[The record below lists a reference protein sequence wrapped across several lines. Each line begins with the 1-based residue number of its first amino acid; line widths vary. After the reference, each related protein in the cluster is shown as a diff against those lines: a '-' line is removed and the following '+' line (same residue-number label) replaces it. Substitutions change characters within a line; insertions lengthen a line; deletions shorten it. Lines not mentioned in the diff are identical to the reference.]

1 MVKMGKRVVM
11 LSFVCWC
18 LLGIRAQ
25 AAEKAQDRVLFISSY
40 SYAWEPVQQQIEG
53 IQDELQGRCTI
64 DYEFM
69 DTKRVND
76 ETALQ
81 LFYEGLEYRISRVEA
96 YDAVLLGDDAA
107 LIFALEHRETLFDGI
122 PLVFLGVNDE
132 ELAQEAVQ
140 QELVSGVLEKLSVE
154 KNVELGCRINP
165 GAKKV
170 IAILDDTITGEAER
184 KRFYKCAENYPELTF
199 SEINASELT
208 SAQLYKELS
217 RVSSDSILIFIVMT
231 EDASGRQYANR
242 QAISMIT
249 GAADVPVIRMVEDGI
264 GDGLLGGNVVS
275 MYHSGRM
282 AAQMALAFI
291 DGNGSNEV
299 ADSPDIF
306 CVDAD
311 IMEQYDISES
321 VLPEETTI
329 LNQKQNFLQRNKE
342 AMIPVAVLLSGV
354 AVVLLVV
361 MVDNIKRRKLLNEL
375 REAKKIM
382 ENAAEHDFL
391 TGIPNRSRFMSDL
404 NELFVNK
411 TPCTVIMID
420 IDDFKKIN
428 DSMGHT
434 AGDDALQ
441 QIAAR
446 LKDMSSQI
454 LTPYRFAGDEFILIL
469 KSNQE
474 RIVEKT
480 AYQCRQL
487 FSKPVMLC
495 GVKTT
500 ICGSIGI
507 ASYPKDTEDMEQLVI
522 CADDAMYRV
531 KKSGKNDFAFFDK
544 SKRKSC

>member
-1 MVKMGKRVVM
+1 MVKMGKKVIL
-11 LSFVCWC
+11 LSLVCWC
-18 LLGIRAQ
+18 LLGIRVQ
-25 AAEKAQDRVLFISSY
+25 ATEKAEARVLFISSY
-40 SYAWEPVQQQIEG
+40 SYAWEPVQQQIGG
-53 IQDELQGRCTI
+53 IQDGLQGRCTI

-76 ETALQ
+76 ETSLQ
-81 LFYEGLEYRISRVEA
+81 LFYEGLAYRISQVAA

-107 LIFALEHRETLFDGI
+107 LVFALEYREKLFDGI

-132 ELAQEAVQ
+132 ELAQEAAQ
-140 QELVSGVLEKLSVE
+140 QELVAGVLEKLSVD

-165 GAKKV
+165 KAKKV
-170 IAILDDTITGEAER
+170 IAVLDDTLTGEAER
-184 KRFYKCAENYPELTF
+184 KRFYKCAESYPELDF
-199 SEINASELT
+199 SEINTSELT
-208 SAQLYKELS
+208 SSQLYMELS
-217 RVSSDSILIFIVMT
+217 RVSSDSILIFVVMT
-231 EDASGRQYANR
+231 EDASGRQYTNK
-242 QAISMIT
+242 QAIALIT

-275 MYHSGRM
+275 MYHSGEM
-282 AAQMALAFI
+282 AAQMALDFI
-291 DGNGSNEV
+291 DGNATGEV

-306 CVDAD
+306 CVDALV
-311 IMEQYDISES
+311 MEQYDISTS
-321 VLPEETTI
+321 VLPEGTTI
-329 LNQKQNFLQRNKE
+329 INQSKNFLQRNRE
-342 AMIPVAVLLSGV
+342 ALIPGAVLLSGV
-354 AVVLLVV
+354 ALVLLVV
-361 MVDNIKRRKLLNEL
+361 TVDNVKRRKLLNEL
-375 REAKKIM
+375 QEAKKIM

-404 NELFVNK
+404 NELFISK

-446 LKDMSSQI
+446 LRDMSSQI

-480 AYQCRQL
+480 AYQCRQI

-495 GVKTT
+495 GTRTT

-522 CADDAMYRV
+522 CADDAMYQV

-544 SKRKSC
+544 SKSC